1 MLRAGPQM
9 FQISINEKGGQPRSM
24 DFDKAEITIGRV
36 QGNDIVLPK
45 GNISKRH
52 SRLVVKDGK
61 FIIMDLQSTNG
72 TYVNGKKIA
81 QPQVVKTSDKIYIGD
96 FTLQVLTGGADAKA
110 ARGPSAAEE
119 GEVELF
125 PGPKDD
131 GRAPGLIDDNFD
143 QEFDGPAAEPAPA
156 AKPPPAAAKPAGK
169 KRPEPEIELEIE
181 RGGADDDSGL
191 DLDPAL
197 DPDLAFEAPKPK
209 AAPTPPKKE
218 VKAPE
223 PKPEPK
229 APEPKPAPAA
239 TRPGLSRAKP
249 VAPATTSARGKTDD
263 EDVPAP
269 ISAAPSP
276 APSAI
281 AAATAA
287 PATAASMTAVPSMVT
302 GGATALP
309 TSAGPVGAPIV
320 VAGGPSLPPL
330 SRREAI
336 TSAAA
341 ELADALGLRGRA
353 LVELDALRGEAESA
367 ATRWIEALRAS
378 GRVVSGGHD
387 GLAKAIADELTD
399 VELVADLLEDESVH
413 EVLVSGG
420 EVFAEREGQL
430 SSADRRFPREDAVV
444 GLVRRLARLAGDE
457 QALSSG
463 FVDVRLRD
471 GARLV
476 ATLPPVA
483 FRGPVVSIR
492 KPSREAF
499 VLDNLVEHGALSAE
513 MSRFVD
519 YCVRYRKGVLLA
531 VGPGVTASATLNAV
545 AALVPVDERVVTIE
559 SGVEIYPRQTQA
571 IALEPRPG
579 QSVGGL
585 LRQAAAFQPGRV
597 VSGLLSAGDV
607 YDAAT
612 LGAGPLEGLVACTQ
626 ASSAAQA
633 LDRLAEAVL
642 ASVGSLDEAKKLVA
656 RAFPV
661 VLVESRFADLSRRL
675 TEMAELVVD
684 PEGVRVETVFHF
696 ELEAGGGGEFVAGQF
711 KATGY
716 VPRFLE
722 ELHDGG
728 LEVNK
733 DIFQAP

>member
-1 MLRAGPQM
+1 MA
-9 FQISINEKGGQPRSM
+9 
-24 DFDKAEITIGRV
+24 
-36 QGNDIVLPK
+36 
-45 GNISKRH
+45 
-52 SRLVVKDGK
+52 
-61 FIIMDLQSTNG
+61 
-72 TYVNGKKIA
+72 
-81 QPQVVKTSDKIYIGD
+81 
-96 FTLQVLTGGADAKA
+96 
-110 ARGPSAAEE
+110 
-119 GEVELF
+119 
-125 PGPKDD
+125 
-131 GRAPGLIDDNFD
+131 
-143 QEFDGPAAEPAPA
+143 
-156 AKPPPAAAKPAGK
+156 
-169 KRPEPEIELEIE
+169 
-181 RGGADDDSGL
+181 
-191 DLDPAL
+191 
-197 DPDLAFEAPKPK
+197 
-209 AAPTPPKKE
+209 
-218 VKAPE
+218 
-223 PKPEPK
+223 
-229 APEPKPAPAA
+229 
-239 TRPGLSRAKP
+239 
-249 VAPATTSARGKTDD
+249 
-263 EDVPAP
+263 
-269 ISAAPSP
+269 
-276 APSAI
+276 
-281 AAATAA
+281 
-287 PATAASMTAVPSMVT
+287 
-302 GGATALP
+302 
-309 TSAGPVGAPIV
+309 
-320 VAGGPSLPPL
+320 
-330 SRREAI
+330 RREAI
-336 TSAAA
+336 HAAAA
-341 ELADALGLRGRA
+341 EIADGLGLRGRA
-353 LVELDALRGEAESA
+353 LVELDGLRGEAEA
-367 ATRWIEALRAS
+367 AAERWLEALRAS
-378 GRVVSGGHD
+378 GRLVSGGHD
-387 GLAKAIADELTD
+387 GLAKAIAEELTD
-399 VELVADLLEDESVH
+399 VDLVADLLEDESVH

-444 GLVRRLARLAGDE
+444 GLVRRLARLAGDD
-457 QALSSG
+457 QGLASG

-597 VSGLLSAGDV
+597 VAGLLSAGDV
-607 YDAAT
+607 HDAAT

-626 ASSAAQA
+626 ASSAAHA

-642 ASVGSLDEAKKLVA
+642 ANVGSLDEAKKLVA

>member
-24 DFDKAEITIGRV
+24 DFDKAEITVGRV

-81 QPQVVKTSDKIYIGD
+81 QPQVVKASDKIYIGD
-96 FTLQVLTGGADAKA
+96 FTLQILTGGADAKA
-110 ARGPSAAEE
+110 PRGPSPAEE

-125 PGPKDD
+125 GGPKDD

-143 QEFDGPAAEPAPA
+143 QEFDGPAAEPAPV
-156 AKPPPAAAKPAGK
+156 AKPAPVAAKPAAK

-181 RGGADDDSGL
+181 RGGDDGGL
-191 DLDPAL
+191 DLDPGP

-209 AAPTPPKKE
+209 AAPAPASAPKR
-218 VKAPE
+218 
-223 PKPEPK
+223 EPK

-239 TRPGLSRAKP
+239 PRPSVSRAKP
-249 VAPATTSARGKTDD
+249 VAPATTSARAKADD
-263 EDVPAP
+263 DDVHAP
-269 ISAAPSP
+269 PSAGPSP

-281 AAATAA
+281 VAATVA

-302 GGATALP
+302 GGASALP
-309 TSAGPVGAPIV
+309 ASAPGAPIFV
-320 VAGGPSLPPL
+320 SGGPSVPPL
-330 SRREAI
+330 ARREAI
-336 TSAAA
+336 ESAAA

-353 LVELDALRGEAESA
+353 LAELDALRGEAEA
-367 ATRWIEALRAS
+367 AAARWLDALRSS
-378 GRVVSGGHD
+378 GRLVSGGFD
-387 GLAKAIADELTD
+387 GLARAIADELTE
-399 VELVADLLEDESVH
+399 VEFVADLLEDESVH
-413 EVLVSGG
+413 EVLISGG

-457 QALSSG
+457 HGLASG

-483 FRGPVVSIR
+483 FRGPIVSIR

-519 YCVRYRKGVLLA
+519 YCVRYRRGVLLA

-607 YDAAT
+607 HDAAT
-612 LGAGPLEGLVACTQ
+612 LGAGPLEGLIACTQ

-633 LDRLAEAVL
+633 LDRLAESVL
-642 ASVGSLDEAKKLVA
+642 ANVGSLDEARKLVA